1 MLDYVAIQWTEDH
14 LKFDVI
20 SIKNYKIN
28 DPRKLK
34 LGENYQAKWDLDGLY
49 YKAQLIMFGN
59 VNISDV
65 TKTKISY

>member
-1 MLDYVAIQWTEDH
+1 MLDYAAIQWTEDH

-28 DPRKLK
+28 DPHKLK
-34 LGENYQAKWDLDGLY
+34 LGENYQGKWDLDGSY